1 MRTPPV
7 TRSASVGA
15 DARGGGG
22 KRQAL
27 VQAWGLTWNQ
37 AIEAGQLVVGD
48 EIKFTVDV
56 EAVAAP
62 PEAVEQAR

>member
-1 MRTPPV
+1 MGAE
-7 TRSASVGA
+7 ASGTLS
-15 DARGGGG
+15 R
-22 KRQAL
+22 KR
-27 VQAWGLTWNQ
+27 WGLTWNQ
-37 AIEAGQLVVGD
+37 AIETGQLVVGD